1 MRAKNIPVLVFSPP
15 PSDLKLTLNEIHIWS
30 TCLDQPL
37 TGVHALENILSREE
51 KIRAKNF
58 HFEKHRMRFIV
69 GRGFLRTMLGRY
81 LGVKPGRLQILHG
94 KNGKPAL
101 AGTYADTRV
110 SFNLSHSKGQALYAI
125 TLGREIGVDIE
136 YIHDFS
142 GMEQIADNI
151 LSASEKIAFREL
163 PKQKKIKAFF
173 KWWTRKEAFLKAL
186 GTGLSQPMDMIDIS
200 TFYGEETAGEK
211 IEVCSDEISKWSIH
225 DIEPIP
231 GFAAACAAEG
241 RNWRLHYWQW
251 SN

>member
-1 MRAKNIPVLVFSPP
+1 MRAKNMPALVFSLP
-15 PSDLKLTLNEIHIWS
+15 PSDLKLTLNEIHFWS
-30 TCLDQPL
+30 TCLDQPQL
-37 TGVHALENILSREE
+37 EVHALEKMLSREE

-58 HFEKHRMRFIV
+58 HFERHRTRFIV
-69 GRGFLRTMLGRY
+69 GRGFLRTILGRY
-81 LGVKPGRLQILHG
+81 LGVKPGRLQLLHG

-101 AGTYADTRV
+101 AGAYADTGV

-136 YIHDFS
+136 YIHDFFE
-142 GMEQIADNI
+142 MEQIADNI

-163 PKQKKIKAFF
+163 PRQKKIKVFF

-186 GTGLSQPMDMIDIS
+186 GTGLSQSMDMIDIS

-225 DIEPIP
+225 DIEPVP
-231 GFAAACAAEG
+231 GFAAAFAIEG
-241 RNWRLHYWQW
+241 RSWRLHCRQW

>member
-1 MRAKNIPVLVFSPP
+1 MPALLFSPP

-30 TCLDQPL
+30 TFLDQPQHE
-37 TGVHALENILSREE
+37 VHALEKILSREE

-58 HFEKHRMRFIV
+58 HFERHRTRFIV
-69 GRGFLRTMLGRY
+69 GRGFLRTILGRY
-81 LGVKPGRLQILHG
+81 LGVKPGRLQLLHG

-101 AGTYADTRV
+101 AGTYADAGV

-125 TLGREIGVDIE
+125 ILGWEIGVDIE

-142 GMEQIADNI
+142 EMESIADKI

-186 GTGLSQPMDMIDIS
+186 GTGLAQSMDMIDIS
-200 TFYGEETAGEK
+200 IFYGEETVGEK
-211 IEVCSDEISKWSIH
+211 IEVSPDEISKWSIH
-225 DIEPIP
+225 DIEPVP
-231 GFAAACAAEG
+231 GFAAAFAVEQK
-241 RNWRLHYWQW
+241 NWRLHCWQW
-251 SN
+251 PK